1 MAPDRVGGFEG
12 LVAAPVEG
20 LAAASG
26 AAPAP
31 ADRLRSSPP
40 DGIRTVARMSGPST
54 TRVVLVRHGEAEC
67 NVSGVCGGIKGC
79 TGLTAKGVGQVTALA
94 DRLAVTGE
102 LAGADALYASVLPR
116 AIETAELLAPALRSV
131 GPDGSFGPT
140 PTIIPE
146 CSLCELHPGEADGL
160 TWEEFSARYEG
171 PDWDEHPDHPIAPG
185 GESWTG
191 FVLRVAGALE
201 AVAARH
207 PGDLVVIAC
216 HAGVIEASLL
226 AMLPLVDGRAGAR
239 LQLRTLH
246 ASLTT
251 WEVDQGRWRLL
262 GYNDASHLRL
272 LDLRDAR
279 DPQDREGTVTTP
291 KPMAAHPA

>member
-12 LVAAPVEG
+12 LVAAPAEG
-20 LAAASG
+20 PADTDRRAAA
-26 AAPAP
+26 
-31 ADRLRSSPP
+31 DRARRSPP
-40 DGIRTVARMSGPST
+40 DGIRTVAPAPSGSAT

-94 DRLAVTGE
+94 DRLGMTGE
-102 LAGADALYASVLPR
+102 LAGAAALYASVLPR
-116 AIETAELLAPALRSV
+116 AIETAELLAPVLRSL
-131 GPDGSFGPT
+131 GPDGAFFGPA

-146 CSLCELHPGEADGL
+146 CNLCELHPGEADGL
-160 TWEEFSARYEG
+160 TWEEFSARYDG
-171 PDWDEHPDHPIAPG
+171 PDWDRHPDHPIAPG

-207 PGDLVVIAC
+207 PGGLVVVAC
-216 HAGVIEASLL
+216 HAGVIEASMLS
-226 AMLPLVDGRAGAR
+226 MLPLVNGRAGAR

-251 WEVDQGRWRLL
+251 WEVEQGRWRLL
-262 GYNDASHLRL
+262 GYNDASHLNPRGPVV
-272 LDLRDAR
+272 AA
-279 DPQDREGTVTTP
+279 
-291 KPMAAHPA
+291 KPLVAHQA